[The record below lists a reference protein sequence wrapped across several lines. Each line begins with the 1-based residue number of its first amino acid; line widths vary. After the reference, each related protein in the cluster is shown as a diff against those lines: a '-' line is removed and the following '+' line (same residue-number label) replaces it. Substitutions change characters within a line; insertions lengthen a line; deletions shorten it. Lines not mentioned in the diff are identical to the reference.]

1 MRQHRRI
8 AAWKLIT
15 AIVGAG
21 ALSVTGGTMAV
32 AAPAAGDPFISE
44 IHYDNAGTDS
54 GEAIEIEAP
63 VDFDLTGWQIVLYNG
78 ANGAVY
84 GTRTL
89 SGAVP
94 AAGVTV
100 AEYPTDGVQNGSPD
114 GIALV
119 DPNGA
124 VVEFLSYEGAL
135 TAVGGPAD
143 GQTSIDIGVAE
154 TANTPAGHSLQKIA
168 GAWQAPATNTFGVR
182 NGAGGVDPDPDP
194 DPELGCDVAVT
205 HSIAQVQGGGDT
217 TPLAGTAVT
226 IEGIVTA
233 DHRVGGYNGVYLQ
246 TPGTG
251 GAREVVAGTAS
262 DGIFVYLTSS
272 AVNHPA
278 VTIGDRIRVSG
289 TASEYFGLTQVAIA
303 GKTGVQ
309 ICDQANPLPAPVPVA
324 LPLDAAARE
333 SVESMLVAPVGAYAV
348 AEVYNTNRY
357 GEVVLTAG
365 DAPAAIPTD
374 LAAPGS
380 AQAQQIAAANRL
392 NRILVDDGRTTNL
405 ATAGLAPPYVSP
417 TQPLRVGDSVEAFG
431 PSVLSYGFDE
441 WRLQPTLPVDAQTP
455 AVERTTFKVTNPRT
469 AAPAAVGGDIRV
481 ASFNVLN
488 YFVHFGGDARGA
500 VDEAALAKQEAKIV
514 SAITA
519 LDAHVV
525 GLQEIENSV
534 RFAPEDPAKALIRL
548 VAALNAAEGAGT
560 WDYVRSPA
568 DLPGAA
574 QQDFISNAIIFKPG
588 AVTPAGPSRSV
599 DDETVWFNAREPI
612 AQSFTAGELTFSVV
626 VNHLK
631 SKSSSASAVG
641 DNADAGDGQGAFNGD
656 RTRQAAALVDFVTE
670 LTDATGSDDVLLL
683 GDFNSYTQEDPMQV
697 LYSADYVNLNDT
709 GRSTYVFGGES
720 GSLDHALATPSLA
733 ARVTGADVWQINA
746 VESYA
751 FQYDGFPAFFE
762 PGPYRASD
770 HNPMVIGLATGAAAP
785 VELQLLGINDFHG
798 RLESVGTSNGQP
810 VGGAAQVAGLIDQ
823 YRATNPNTVFV
834 SAGDNIGASTFVSAI
849 ADDNPTLDALNAAGL
864 DVSAVGNHEFDKGM
878 TDLTDRVIPRSDF
891 PQLGANVYRG
901 DERALPAYHVQEI
914 GGIRVGYIGVVT
926 EQTAAMVS
934 PDGIAGITF
943 RPAAVEANLVAVEL
957 KDGDESNGEA
967 DVVVLLTHE
976 GAATQNINSPEAL
989 MSDPVFGPFTRT
1001 VPEIDVIFSGHTHQP
1016 YAFEVPV
1023 PGTDETRPIVQAE
1036 DYGKKIGRVVL
1047 QVDAASGEISA
1058 DTVELI
1064 DVVGTPV
1071 NEEVAVIVAEA
1082 KVQADILGQ
1091 QPLGSITGDIR
1102 RAYTG
1107 GNEDRGK
1114 ESVLGNFIADVQLAG
1129 TREPGRG
1136 GAQIAFMNPGGLR
1149 ADLLYGE
1156 DGVITY
1162 SEAFSTQPFAND
1174 VVTRSYTGAQL
1185 KEVLEQQWQPAGASR
1200 PVLWLGVS
1208 KGFFYTYDPGAA
1220 QGERITSMSLNGQP
1234 VSSSGTYRVSINSFL
1249 AAGGDNFTTLAAG
1262 TDTMTTGDNDLTM
1275 LVAYFA
1281 ANSPISADTASRSAV
1296 GQPEPTCDMTVTGTH
1311 DGALIVKAGM
1321 TYCLE
1326 AATVN
1331 GPVTVRPGATF
1342 ITADGT
1348 INGPLTANRPASLS
1362 FTGTTFAGPL
1372 ALLRTS
1378 GAVTLTGVTIRGPLE
1393 VTGGDG
1399 GLRLDGADI
1408 SGPVSLVNNK
1418 HDELPVVVAGNT
1430 IRGPIH
1436 CQGNSPKP
1444 VDEDRVNTVQGPAS
1458 GQCAKL

>member
-8 AAWKLIT
+8 AAWKFIT
-15 AIVGAG
+15 AVLGAG
-21 ALSVTGGTMAV
+21 VLSVTGGTV
-32 AAPAAGDPFISE
+32 AAAAPTVGEPFISE
-44 IHYDNAGTDS
+44 IHYDNAGTDT

-84 GTRTL
+84 NTRTL

-100 AEYPTDGVQNGSPD
+100 AEYPTDGIQNGSPD
-114 GIALV
+114 GVALV
-119 DPNGA
+119 DPAGA
-124 VVEFLSYEGAL
+124 VVEFLSYEGTFA
-135 TAVGGPAD
+135 AVGGPAN
-143 GQTSIDIGVAE
+143 GQTSVDIGVAE
-154 TANTPAGHSLQKIA
+154 TASTPVGHSLQKIN
-168 GAWQAPATNTFGVR
+168 GSWQAPAANTFGVR
-182 NGAGGVDPDPDP
+182 NGAGSGDPDP
-194 DPELGCDVAVT
+194 DPEIGCDVPVT
-205 HSIAQVQGGGDT
+205 HSIAQVQGTGDS
-217 TPLAGTAVT
+217 TPLAGTVVT

-251 GAREVVAGTAS
+251 GARQVAAGTAS
-262 DGIFVYLTSS
+262 DGIFIYLTNN
-272 AVNHPA
+272 AANHPA
-278 VTIGDRIRVSG
+278 VTIGDRVRVRG
-289 TASEYFGLTQVAIA
+289 TASEYFGLTQVSIA
-303 GKTGVQ
+303 GTADVQ
-309 ICDQANPLPAPVPVA
+309 ICDQANPLPAPVA
-324 LPLDAAARE
+324 LELPLDAAARE
-333 SVESMLVAPVGAYAV
+333 SVESMLVAPVGGYTV
-348 AEVYNTNRY
+348 SEVYNTNRF

-365 DAPAAIPTD
+365 DAPAVIPTD
-374 LAAPGS
+374 VATPGS

-392 NRILVDDGRTTNL
+392 ARILVDDGRTTNL
-405 ATAGLAPPYVSP
+405 ATAGLAPPYLSP
-417 TQPLRVGDSVEAFG
+417 AQPLRVGDSVEAFG

-441 WRLQPTLPVDAQTP
+441 WRLQPTLPVSADTP
-455 AVERTTFKVTNPRT
+455 AAGRTTFKVTNPRT
-469 AAPAAVGGDIRV
+469 AAPAPVGGDIRV

-500 VDEAALAKQEAKIV
+500 ADEAALAKQEAKIV

-534 RFAPEDPAKALIRL
+534 RFAPTDPEKALKRL
-548 VAALNAAEGAGT
+548 VAALNAVDGAGT
-560 WDYVRSPA
+560 WDYVRFPA
-568 DLPGAA
+568 DLPPAA
-574 QQDFISNAIIFKPG
+574 QQDVISNAIIFKPG

-599 DDETVWFNAREPI
+599 NDETVWFNAREPI
-612 AQSFTAGELTFSVV
+612 AQTFTADGYTFTVV
-626 VNHLK
+626 VNHFK

-656 RTRQAAALVDFVTE
+656 RTRQAAALAAFVAE

-683 GDFNSYTQEDPMQV
+683 GDFNSYTKEDPMRV
-697 LYSADYVNLNDT
+697 LYDADYVNLNDT

-720 GSLDHALATPSLA
+720 GSLDHALASPSLA
-733 ARVTGADVWQINA
+733 TRVTGADVWQINA

-770 HNPMVIGLATGAAAP
+770 HNPMVIGLATGTAAP

-798 RLESVGTSNGQP
+798 RLEPVGTSNGQP
-810 VGGAAQVAGLIDQ
+810 VGGAAQLAGLVDQ
-823 YRATNPNTVFV
+823 FRAANPNTAFV

-878 TDLTDRVIPRSDF
+878 ADLTDRVIPRSNF
-891 PQLGANVYRG
+891 PHLGANVYRG
-901 DERALPAYHVQEI
+901 DERALPAYHVQTI

-943 RPAAVEANLVAVEL
+943 RPAAAEASLVATQL
-957 KDGDESNGEA
+957 KDGDEANGEA

-1001 VPEIDVIFSGHTHQP
+1001 APEIDVIFSGHTHQP

-1023 PGTDETRPIVQAE
+1023 PGTDATRPIVQAE
-1036 DYGKKIGRVVL
+1036 DYGKKLGRVVL
-1047 QVDAASGEISA
+1047 KVDAATGEISA
-1058 DTVELI
+1058 DTVELV
-1064 DVVGTPV
+1064 DVVGAPV
-1071 NEEVAVIVAEA
+1071 NQQVADIVAEA

-1091 QPLGSITGDIR
+1091 RPLGSITADIR
-1102 RAYTG
+1102 RAYTN

-1114 ESVLGNFIADVQLAG
+1114 ESALGNFIADVQLAD
-1129 TREPGRG
+1129 TRAPGRG

-1162 SEAFSTQPFAND
+1162 AEAFSVQPFAND
-1174 VVTRSYTGAQL
+1174 MVTRTYTGAQL
-1185 KEVLEQQWQPAGASR
+1185 KQVLEQQWQPAGASR

-1208 KGFFYTYDPGAA
+1208 QGFFYTYDPTAA

-1234 VSSSGTYRVSINSFL
+1234 ISPTGTYRVTINSFL
-1249 AAGGDNFTTLAAG
+1249 ASGGDNFTTLAAG

-1275 LVAYFA
+1275 LIAYLA
-1281 ANSPISADTASRSAV
+1281 ANSPVTADTAPRSAV
-1296 GQPEPTCDMTVTGTH
+1296 GQPEPEPSCDVTVTGVH
-1311 DGALIVKAGM
+1311 EGALIVKAGM
-1321 TYCLE
+1321 TYCLA

-1342 ITADGT
+1342 ITTDGT
-1348 INGPLTANRPASLS
+1348 INGPLTANRPESLT

-1372 ALLRTS
+1372 ALLRAT
-1378 GAVTLTGVTIRGPLE
+1378 GAVTLTGVTVRGPLE

-1418 HDELPVVVAGNT
+1418 HEELPVVVAGNT
-1430 IRGPIH
+1430 VRGPMH

-1444 VDEDRVNTVQGPAS
+1444 VNEGRANTVQGPAS